1 MAKSSLQS
9 IGLQLGK
16 QVLNVPSKP
25 TKSVKSMKVR
35 SVSRRTS
42 IVSTEASQ
50 AYWGH
55 PRPQGGTSPES
66 SLTGNHQSHRTQTQY
81 TKNCWWF
88 IALQATPRIC
98 TFENGNKQWKNCKDI
113 KLPNIGLC
121 EFVSYVKAKI
131 KNITCTVKKTIL
143 NSGDCGEILTL
154 CVWNWNNRRTY
165 FSKYWKKYS
174 YNRYPKQRLWGNGSP
189 LLVVKDWWQLYSVY
203 FRCWYYK
210 NSDLSNTVFLY
221 IIKLH
226 CSCLMRNKGLK
237 LVDIKS

>member
-50 AYWGH
+50 AYWDH
-55 PRPQGGTSPES
+55 PGPQGGGGGTLPEN

-98 TFENGNKQWKNCKDI
+98 TFENCNKQWKNCKDI

-121 EFVSYVKAKI
+121 EFVSYVKAES
-131 KNITCTVKKTIL
+131 KN
-143 NSGDCGEILTL
+143 
-154 CVWNWNNRRTY
+154 
-165 FSKYWKKYS
+165 
-174 YNRYPKQRLWGNGSP
+174 
-189 LLVVKDWWQLYSVY
+189 
-203 FRCWYYK
+203 
-210 NSDLSNTVFLY
+210 NTV
-221 IIKLH
+221 
-226 CSCLMRNKGLK
+226 NKK
-237 LVDIKS
+237 KQYWTVETVVNS